1 MSWSLEDR
9 DGQIYIYCKGSVQLQ
24 WGHVE
29 KISAPFAELKGSQSG
44 KKFQLLQITMRN
56 HQFSAI
62 FSKYNSS
69 YSSFA
74 RRFAKI
80 HDPKEFTEK
89 VLEAVNQLSSK
100 KAKSKTSE
108 SSKLPATNVQREA
121 STILSCQITSVEK
134 TTTGSKHET
143 TENRD
148 GYSFSE
154 KDTENDCSKEITEL
168 NVKSSSKL
176 SENLSSEEPEENT
189 ISQKTTKK

>member
-9 DGQIYIYCKGSVQLQ
+9 DGQIHVYCKGSVQLQ

-44 KKFQLLQITMRN
+44 KKFQLLQIVMRN

-74 RRFAKI
+74 KFDKI

-89 VLEAVNQLSSK
+89 VQEAVNQLSSE

-108 SSKLPATNVQREA
+108 SSKFPCNKCAEKSFNYTFMPDYVGRKNDHMKLLKTEMVTA
-121 STILSCQITSVEK
+121 S
-134 TTTGSKHET
+134 
-143 TENRD
+143 
-148 GYSFSE
+148 
-154 KDTENDCSKEITEL
+154 
-168 NVKSSSKL
+168 VKK
-176 SENLSSEEPEENT
+176 
-189 ISQKTTKK
+189 IQKTIVWKK